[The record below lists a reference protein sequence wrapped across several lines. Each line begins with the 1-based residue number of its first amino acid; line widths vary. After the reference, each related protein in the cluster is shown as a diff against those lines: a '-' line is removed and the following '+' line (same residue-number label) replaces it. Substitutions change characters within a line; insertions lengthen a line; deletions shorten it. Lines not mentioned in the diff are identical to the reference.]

1 MTLDAVTFT
10 PTHKPNLL
18 PGLRALGLEARNEV
32 QLVEVLAGGLPPET
46 AERLA
51 RHLGMSLTGL
61 LELTGIKSSTYHDR
75 KRRGRPLSAEESE
88 RLYRLAKLAE
98 AADGYFEDQ
107 GAARRWLTH
116 PKVALGGRSPLAFG
130 RTAEGTAYVLALLG
144 RMAHGV
150 IS

>member
-1 MTLDAVTFT
+1 MILGAVSFI
-10 PTHKPNLL
+10 PTREPNVL
-18 PGLRALGLEARNEV
+18 PGLRTLGLEARNEV

-51 RHLGMSLTGL
+51 RHLGLSLTGL

-98 AADGYFEDQ
+98 AAEAYFEDPS
-107 GAARRWLTH
+107 AARRWLAH
-116 PKVALGGRSPLAFG
+116 PKIALGGRSPLAFG
-130 RTAEGTAYVLALLG
+130 RTAEGAAYVLALLG

-150 IS
+150 VS

>member
-1 MTLDAVTFT
+1 MILGTVSFT
-10 PTHKPNLL
+10 PIHEPNVL
-18 PGLRALGLEARNEV
+18 PGLRTLGIEARNEV
-32 QLVEVLAGGLPPET
+32 QLVEALAGGLPPET

-51 RHLGMSLTGL
+51 RHLGISLTGL

-98 AADGYFEDQ
+98 AAEGYFEDKD
-107 GAARRWLTH
+107 AARRWLAH
-116 PKVALGGRSPLAFG
+116 PKVALGGKSPLAFG
-130 RTAEGTAYVLALLG
+130 RTAEGAAYVLALLG
-144 RMAHGV
+144 RMAYGV

>member
-1 MTLDAVTFT
+1 MTLNAPVFS
-10 PTHKPNLL
+10 PTRKPNAL
-18 PGLRALGLEARNEV
+18 PGARILGLEAKSEV

-98 AADGYFEDQ
+98 AAEDYFGEQ
-107 GAARRWLTH
+107 AAARRWLTH